1 MDSHVDIESLD
12 DDKDILLSGYGGGFT
27 IGHKEEKL
35 HQKTLRTYF
44 FMHAIVSY
52 IDLIFYHFF

>member
-1 MDSHVDIESLD
+1 MDSRADIESPD
-12 DDKDILLSGYGGGFT
+12 GSKDILLSGYGSGFT

-44 FMHAIVSY
+44 FMHAIVSHFKFT
-52 IDLIFYHFF
+52 FYH